1 MNSLAFKV
9 NWNNLKKQFTKKFSP
24 GDSGADA
31 LFKFYFESVDSLI
44 CFVSISGTTMYAEV
58 PKAQMETISG
68 FKLEYLSDAK
78 ELVENPLGKRFVLSE
93 VN

>member
-9 NWNNLKKQFTKKFSP
+9 NWDRLKKQFTQKFSP
-24 GDSGADA
+24 GDSGADF
-31 LFKFYFESVDSLI
+31 LFKFYFESVDSLF

-58 PKAQMETISG
+58 PKAQIKLES

-78 ELVENPLGKRFVLSE
+78 ELVENPIKKRFILSE
-93 VN
+93 DE